1 MPRKFLKRI
10 MPDHVTMRE
19 HKHFRRFGEKIMA
32 PELWHLNRRSVS
44 AAVAIGVFFAFIPMP
59 GQMLVAGLL
68 AIWFRVNLPIAV
80 MCVWITNPLTMAPIY
95 FFTYKVGAMILDVP
109 LRTHEFAFT
118 LEWLWD
124 ELGFIWQPLLLGSLI
139 CGVLA
144 ALAGVIIVRL
154 IWRLVVINSWLKRY
168 HRQKSRQQNDNN
180 KP

>member
-19 HKHFRRFGEKIMA
+19 HKHLRRFGERIMA

-44 AAVAIGVFFAFIPMP
+44 AAIAIGVFLAFIPMP
-59 GQMLVAGLL
+59 GQMLVAAAL
-68 AIWFRVNLPIAV
+68 AIWSRVNLPVAV
-80 MCVWITNPLTMAPIY
+80 MSVWITNPLTMAPIY
-95 FFTYKVGAMILDVP
+95 FFTYKVGAMVLDVP
-109 LRTHEFAFT
+109 LRTHEFVFS
-118 LEWLWD
+118 LEWLWE
-124 ELGFIWQPLLLGSLI
+124 ELGFIWQPLLLGSVI

-144 ALAGVIIVRL
+144 ALAGVVIIRL

-168 HRQKSRQQNDNN
+168 HRQKKQQRNDSD

>member
-19 HKHFRRFGEKIMA
+19 HKHLRRFGEKIMA
-32 PELWHLNRRSVS
+32 PELWHLNRKSVS
-44 AAVAIGVFFAFIPMP
+44 AAIAIGVFIAFIPMP
-59 GQMLVAGLL
+59 GQMLLAAAL
-68 AIWFRVNLPIAV
+68 AIWCRVNLPVAV
-80 MCVWITNPLTMAPIY
+80 MSVWITNPLTMAPIY

-118 LEWLWD
+118 LDWLWE
-124 ELGFIWQPLLLGSLI
+124 ELGFIWQPLLLGSFI

-144 ALAGVIIVRL
+144 AIAGVIIVRL

-168 HRQKSRQQNDNN
+168 HRQKSRQQHDNN
-180 KP
+180 KS

>member
-19 HKHFRRFGEKIMA
+19 HKHLRRFGEKIMA
-32 PELWHLNRRSVS
+32 PELWHLNRKSVS
-44 AAVAIGVFFAFIPMP
+44 AAIAIGVFIAFIPMP
-59 GQMLVAGLL
+59 GQMLLAAAL
-68 AIWFRVNLPIAV
+68 AIWCRVNLPVAV
-80 MCVWITNPLTMAPIY
+80 MSVWITNPLTMAPIY

-118 LEWLWD
+118 LEWLWE
-124 ELGFIWQPLLLGSLI
+124 ELGFIWQPLLLGSFI

-144 ALAGVIIVRL
+144 AIAGVIIVRL

-168 HRQKSRQQNDNN
+168 HRQKSRQQHDNN
-180 KP
+180 KS